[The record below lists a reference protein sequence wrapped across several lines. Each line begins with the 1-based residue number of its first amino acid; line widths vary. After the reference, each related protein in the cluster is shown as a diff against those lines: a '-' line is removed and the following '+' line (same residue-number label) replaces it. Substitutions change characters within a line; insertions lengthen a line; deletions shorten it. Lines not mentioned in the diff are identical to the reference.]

1 MYERLAENVW
11 FCHYSDQ
18 KCIETECLD
27 MAQFC
32 YAVARAIEPMALIQP
47 VVIIDFGDP
56 ALTTMAA
63 AAWLIYTHRV
73 KNVVEALEHPGMREV
88 DSVQKDALLVFSI
101 FSHNYFNGL

>member
-11 FCHYSDQ
+11 FCHYSDHA
-18 KCIETECLD
+18 CIETECLD

-32 YAVARAIEPMALIQP
+32 YAVARTIEHMALIQP

-73 KNVVEALEHPGMREV
+73 KNVVQALEHPGMREV

-101 FSHNYFNGL
+101 FSHNYFN